1 MTETAMKIKIGVLLA
16 VIIVGISLPTWAAID
31 VQVGDTVKLS
41 GQLYSANQGPFKM
54 TNVTGGNNFETFCA
68 EVKEYFS
75 PGSTY
80 IVAGLSD
87 KNVAS
92 NNFLTPYAAWVYTK
106 YRTDAVWRSTID
118 TPTEYNWVQNAIWAG
133 MVPGGSGTTPG
144 GVGSEY
150 WKHYNQILLM
160 SNTNLANI
168 GISDA
173 EFALSGWT
181 SGSLGNVRVANL
193 VTPGRDHVN
202 SQDQLVLVPEPMSV
216 IVWSLLGLCVS
227 CGIYWRKRKA

>member
-1 MTETAMKIKIGVLLA
+1 MKIKIGMLVA
-16 VIIVGISLPTWAAID
+16 VIIVGISLPAWAVID
-31 VQVGDTVKLS
+31 VHVGDSVKLS
-41 GQLYSANQGPFKM
+41 GQLYGATQGPFKM
-54 TNVTGGNNFETFCA
+54 TNVTAGNTTFETFCA

-106 YRTDAVWRSTID
+106 YRTDAAWRSTID
-118 TPTEYNWVQNAIWAG
+118 TSTEYNWVQNAIWAG
-133 MVPGGSGTTPG
+133 MVPGGPGTAPG
-144 GVGSEY
+144 VAGSEY

-160 SNTNLANI
+160 SDANLAAI
-168 GISDA
+168 GISDTQ
-173 EFALSGWT
+173 FAASGWT

-193 VTPGRDHVN
+193 VSLSGNN

-227 CGIYWRKRKA
+227 GGIYWRKRKA